1 MVALGGSSI
10 RIGIIEYQ
18 EEIDST
24 MRDRLI
30 KRISGSYDSR

>member
-10 RIGIIEYQ
+10 RIGIEYQ

-30 KRISGSYDSR
+30 KKISGSYDSR